1 MRLACRA
8 ALPLVLFLAGTG
20 AALAESPV
28 GFWTDRVFLEP
39 ALSLGATQKV
49 CFKADHTWYSTT
61 ASSFRGGW
69 FNEGDSLRWY
79 GPGGFTAIANA
90 DRFITKR
97 LITGTF
103 DEFRLS
109 SGKTF
114 NSGTSVLTFTS
125 ATCPPPPTSA
135 DAAEAFSK

>member
-1 MRLACRA
+1 MRLARGA
-8 ALPLVLFLAGTG
+8 VLPFVLFLAGTG

-28 GFWTDRVFLEP
+28 GFWTDQVFLEP
-39 ALSLGATQKV
+39 KLDLGATQKI

-61 ASSFRGGW
+61 ATSFRGGW
-69 FNEGDSLRWY
+69 FNEGDGLRWY
-79 GPGGFTAIANA
+79 GPGSFTAIANA
-90 DRFITKR
+90 DQFITKK

-109 SGKTF
+109 DGKTL
-114 NSGTSVLTFTS
+114 NSGTSVLTFAS

-135 DAAEAFSK
+135 GTAGAFSK